1 MRQCFRQIE
10 FNLLICIINRLVSI
24 WFWTLIANGVYSNF
38 SFTSFKIKKINK
50 CLKTKYHREVIFK
63 LGNSDP
69 SLANLALSQVLFK
82 EFDQGLAS
90 ALQDIVFD
98 EKLLSQN
105 NTHWLE
111 QSSQTFSRHRIPHQ
125 TSKDL

>member
-1 MRQCFRQIE
+1 M
-10 FNLLICIINRLVSI
+10 
-24 WFWTLIANGVYSNF
+24 
-38 SFTSFKIKKINK
+38 
-50 CLKTKYHREVIFK
+50 IFK
-63 LGNSDP
+63 LGNSGP

-125 TSKDL
+125 ASKDL